1 MRRRAIPLNR
11 LSEQQLRRNFDDPR
25 VNVPD
30 VITSFLESGP
40 VKLTMSHAEAMSFDG
55 CQTTGYGLGKSGW
68 VSLPISSASV
78 ETICDFVE
86 EIYRNIAPKKLSAQ
100 IAN

>member
-1 MRRRAIPLNR
+1 
-11 LSEQQLRRNFDDPR
+11 
-25 VNVPD
+25 
-30 VITSFLESGP
+30 
-40 VKLTMSHAEAMSFDG
+40 MSFDG